1 MLYALL
7 TVWTITSSQKTIHWT
22 ITSSQKTIHWTI
34 TSSPKPIHYYKHPQT
49 CAGETLIS

>member
-22 ITSSQKTIHWTI
+22 ITSSQK
-34 TSSPKPIHYYKHPQT
+34 PIHYYKHPQT